1 LKERIYVL
9 SQQEVHSR
17 EGKIDTMADSNHH
30 DTSNSTRRIPIV
42 RGWFWDHLFEAVI
55 SSLIAGTGITIVE
68 YLLTT
73 PWRTLSLARLPIYA
87 LFYPFIGYATLF
99 LVLDLLTFV
108 VVFLTL
114 ALTKRT
120 RVRDYSRLY
129 RIVNVFLLIA
139 LLVVMHSLIE
149 QSKVSLI
156 VHLEIHYL
164 VLILLAFLLVFWISN
179 HLLVYLLPKWK
190 VFRCL
195 ISTGIPLVVITAFA
209 VLLFWDVVERDD
221 TVGQF
226 SREKMTPSSE
236 RDNIV
241 LITLDTQRSDY
252 IGCYG
257 NETVMTPNID
267 RLAREGVLFSY
278 CISQA
283 PLTLPSH
290 TSILTSTYP
299 IYHGVRNN
307 HNYRAGS
314 SLVTLAEVLNEH
326 GYRTGA
332 FISSFVLENRFGLDQ
347 GFEVYNHNFNNLYV
361 LNYRFFQN
369 TALSDIL
376 YWLGFTE
383 KMPIER
389 RGDKT
394 TREAIKWI
402 RDVKNESFFLWLH
415 YFDPHSDYDPP
426 HPYNELYLHEIEAD
440 NGDEMVP
447 LLGGRKQFPK
457 KELEKHKALYKGEVT
472 FTDFLIGLIMETLV
486 DLDIR
491 EKTLVVI
498 TSDHGESF
506 GEHGDIGH
514 GKTLYNTLIQIP
526 LIFNR
531 PGRLPGGKVINGLCQ
546 SVDIMPTI
554 LDYLDIKGPV
564 DMQGISL
571 LFSMEG
577 EAKLPV
583 RAGFSETLGSPKQEQ
598 WLIGFVKDN
607 WKYTVT
613 PEDSLEELFNLA
625 KDPGEVNNLVVEE
638 RERAIRMREEL
649 IEMLENQSAQDKVE
663 PIELDS
669 GAREALRALGY
680 IQ

>member
-1 LKERIYVL
+1 
-9 SQQEVHSR
+9 
-17 EGKIDTMADSNHH
+17 MARSDHH
-30 DTSNSTRRIPIV
+30 DTSNSTRSIPVV
-42 RGWFWDHLFEAVI
+42 RSWFWDHLFEAVI
-55 SSLIAGTGITIVE
+55 SSLIAGTGITLAE

-73 PWRTLSLARLPIYA
+73 PWRALSLAKLPVYA
-87 LFYPFIGYATLF
+87 LFFPFIGYATLF

-108 VVFLTL
+108 FVSLTVVLRKD
-114 ALTKRT
+114 TKARN
-120 RVRDYSRLY
+120 YSRLY
-129 RIVNVFLLIA
+129 RIVNVFLLSV
-139 LLVVMHSLIE
+139 LLAVMHSLIE

-164 VLILLAFLLVFWISN
+164 VLLLLVFLLVFWISN
-179 HLLVYLLPKWK
+179 HFLVNLIPNWK
-190 VFRCL
+190 ILRGL
-195 ISTGIPLVVITAFA
+195 ITAGIPLVIITASA
-209 VLLFWDVVERDD
+209 VLLFWDVGERDY

-226 SREKMTPSSE
+226 SRKKTTPSGE
-236 RDNIV
+236 RDNVV
-241 LITLDTQRSDY
+241 LITLDTQRFDY

-257 NETVMTPNID
+257 NETILTPNID

-347 GFEVYNHNFNNLYV
+347 GFEVYNHSFNNLYV

-369 TALSDIL
+369 TALPDIL
-376 YWLGFTE
+376 HWLGFAE
-383 KMPIER
+383 KIPIQR

-402 RDVKNESFFLWLH
+402 RDVKNEPFFLWLH

-426 HPYNELYLHEIEAD
+426 HPYDELYLHEIAAD
-440 NGDEMVP
+440 NGDDMVP

-472 FTDFLIGLIMETLV
+472 FTDFQIGIFMEALE
-486 DLDIR
+486 DLNIR
-491 EKTLVVI
+491 KNTLVVI
-498 TSDHGESF
+498 TADHGEAF

-514 GKTLYNTLIQIP
+514 GKTLYNTLIHIP

-531 PGRLPGGKVINGLCQ
+531 LGRLPEGEVIDGLCQ

-554 LDYLDIKGPV
+554 LDYLDIEGPA
-564 DMQGISL
+564 DMQGTSL
-571 LFSMEG
+571 LFSMDG
-577 EAKLPV
+577 ETKLPV
-583 RAGFSETLGSPKQEQ
+583 RAGFSETMGSLQQER

-613 PEDSLEELFNLA
+613 PEDSVEELFNLMR
-625 KDPGEVNNLVVEE
+625 DPGEVNNLIVEE
-638 RERAIRMREEL
+638 RDRAKRMREEL
-649 IEMLENQSAQDKVE
+649 TEMVGNQSAQDKE
-663 PIELDS
+663 ERIELDS